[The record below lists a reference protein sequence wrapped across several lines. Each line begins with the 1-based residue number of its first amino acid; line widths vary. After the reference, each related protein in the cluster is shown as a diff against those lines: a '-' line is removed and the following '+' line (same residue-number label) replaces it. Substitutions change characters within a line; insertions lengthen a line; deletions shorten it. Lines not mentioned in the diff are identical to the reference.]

1 MLKAVSHISMLPH
14 YICNIEAA
22 NKIIVFKVGE
32 EQSNYDLQ
40 IKIIV
45 TYPRYIPNT
54 ALERTCCPTQAI
66 IWETLMLE
74 PLDPAMT
81 MFLKELKWFKLS
93 RAVRPVFPRASFRTL
108 FTCKVIKIMSIHY
121 VYKIHVYLW
130 SYQKQNRN

>member
-1 MLKAVSHISMLPH
+1 MSLLYGKLNKELKLLGSVQAQLCTHVNMF
-14 YICNIEAA
+14 IC
-22 NKIIVFKVGE
+22 KPL
-32 EQSNYDLQ
+32 DL
-40 IKIIV
+40 
-45 TYPRYIPNT
+45 YPRYIPNT
-54 ALERTCCPTQAI
+54 APERTCCPTQAI